1 MWLNDPH
8 PLLPEIDRVYD
19 AAEINAFGKD
29 RGPAFYEM
37 AHRYAQSLWRLG
49 YPAKCIL
56 LLNRALSS
64 PMAGSEPIFQRLP
77 LPYAALAWLLIHR
90 PADQFI
96 GNPRRHWQHLATRM
110 VEPNKELRT
119 WRAWACWYL
128 AKEILPEAEFPGD
141 LEQIRAEGIVE
152 PTYDQIVEQLSRLS
166 PANDLQIWQATLAQS
181 RKRLRLAERLPM
193 PVRIRRI
200 AADELPMVKEL
211 ANHIW
216 FAHYPG
222 IISEAQINYMLSIW
236 YQPDAMAREM
246 EVRDVWYALIEAEA
260 RGAVGYLSF
269 EKQSEKGSV
278 LFINKLYV
286 LPEMHGRGIGAAA
299 LTWAEERARDLAC
312 HRVQLR
318 VNKSNPIAIR
328 AYQRAGFQFIDDVC
342 TDIGSGFVM
351 DDYLMEKAVTGVTS
365 NS

>member
-1 MWLNDPH
+1 
-8 PLLPEIDRVYD
+8 
-19 AAEINAFGKD
+19 
-29 RGPAFYEM
+29 
-37 AHRYAQSLWRLG
+37 RLG

-64 PMAGSEPIFQRLP
+64 PMPGTEPIFQRLP
-77 LPYAALAWLLIHR
+77 LPYQALAWLLIHR
-90 PADQFI
+90 PAGQFI

-152 PTYDQIVEQLSRLS
+152 PTHDQIAEHLGRVS
-166 PANDLQIWQATLAQS
+166 PANDVKQWQAALAHS
-181 RKRLRLAERLPM
+181 RRRLHLPERAAL

-200 AADELPMVKEL
+200 AQDELPIVKDL
-211 ANHIW
+211 AYRIW

-222 IISEAQINYMLSIW
+222 IISEAQISYMLSIW

-246 EVRDVWYALIEAEA
+246 EMRDVWYALVEAEA
-260 RGAVGYLSF
+260 NGPVGYISF
-269 EKQSEKGSV
+269 EKQQDKKDV

-286 LPEMHGRGIGAAA
+286 LPLVHGRGIGAAA
-299 LTWAEERARDLAC
+299 LKWVEDRARDLNSRAI
-312 HRVQLR
+312 HLR
-318 VNKSNPIAIR
+318 VNKSNAVAIR
-328 AYQRAGFQFIDDVC
+328 AYQRAGYGFVEDVC

-351 DDYLMEKAVTGVTS
+351 DDYLMEKRLD
-365 NS
+365 